1 MYKKE
6 NFKPEIRP
14 FINNL
19 QDELYS
25 LESKEAKGA
34 KIRANIRWDL
44 EGEKCSKSFFNILER
59 QHMQN
64 QTISELYI
72 DDEKSKTSEN
82 PKDILNSAKKFYESL
97 YTREKIS
104 QPAINKLL
112 NKILINKKLSNE
124 HFKLCETVLSIVVVL
139 NAIKSQKN
147 NKSPGNDGIT
157 AEFYLHFSNEIAPV
171 LLEVYNSWKQ
181 IGTIGISSR
190 TGIIS
195 VTYKKGDKKDMAN
208 YRPISLLNLDY
219 KIFTTILK
227 NRMQTTLDDI
237 IGLNQTA
244 AIKNRTILHT
254 LSTIRDTTDI
264 SNKLN
269 KSLSVIS
276 LDFLKAFDRL
286 DCNFIFQALEKFGY
300 GKKFLHLIR
309 ICYTDIQSKVKING
323 LLSDTFILSR
333 CLRQGC
339 PLSMLLY
346 VIAAEVLANFII
358 VDKRIPG
365 VQIGDQEVKLV
376 NFADDTT
383 IFLSDINSL
392 NRLQTILKIYEDASS
407 SKINFGKS
415 QASWSGGYKDRYDKP
430 GTMIWSNFSMKIL
443 GINFDNFVQDNS
455 NWDKIRDNIGNKIHM
470 WNRVRLF

>member
-25 LESKEAKGA
+25 LESKQAKGA

-72 DDEKSKTSEN
+72 DEEKSKTSVY
-82 PKDILNSAKKFYESL
+82 PKDMLNSAKKFYESL

-104 QPAINKLL
+104 QPAINELL
-112 NKILINKKLSNE
+112 NKIPINKKISNE
-124 HFKLCETVLSIVVVL
+124 HFKLCETALSIVEVL
-139 NAIKSQKN
+139 NAINSQKN

-157 AEFYLHFSNEIAPV
+157 AEFYKHFSNEMAPI

-195 VTYKKGDKKDMAN
+195 VIYKKGNKKDMAN
-208 YRPISLLNLDY
+208 CRPISLLNLDY

-254 LSTIRDTTDI
+254 LSTI
-264 SNKLN
+264 
-269 KSLSVIS
+269 
-276 LDFLKAFDRL
+276 
-286 DCNFIFQALEKFGY
+286 
-300 GKKFLHLIR
+300 
-309 ICYTDIQSKVKING
+309 
-323 LLSDTFILSR
+323 
-333 CLRQGC
+333 
-339 PLSMLLY
+339 
-346 VIAAEVLANFII
+346 
-358 VDKRIPG
+358 
-365 VQIGDQEVKLV
+365 
-376 NFADDTT
+376 
-383 IFLSDINSL
+383 
-392 NRLQTILKIYEDASS
+392 
-407 SKINFGKS
+407 
-415 QASWSGGYKDRYDKP
+415 
-430 GTMIWSNFSMKIL
+430 
-443 GINFDNFVQDNS
+443 
-455 NWDKIRDNIGNKIHM
+455 
-470 WNRVRLF
+470 